1 VKQLIKE
8 ENIMNVTLGGWIEK
22 EKQQSILKASL
33 LHLLPSYHEGLP
45 MSILESMSYGI
56 PNLTSN
62 VGGIPQVVRD
72 GENGMMVDPGNIN
85 EMFEKIVF
93 FLENDK
99 LRKSYSENAYQMI
112 QEHFSIEAYFI
123 KWNQLYKELL
133 KVN

>member
-1 VKQLIKE
+1 
-8 ENIMNVTLGGWIEK
+8 MNVTLGGWIEK

>member
-1 VKQLIKE
+1 
-8 ENIMNVTLGGWIEK
+8 
-22 EKQQSILKASL
+22 
-33 LHLLPSYHEGLP
+33 